1 MASSDFVTEV
11 EVQPE
16 IQEVE
21 IEAIPVDV
29 PVETIETY
37 DGQPIIA
44 LQQLPEPGREE
55 IIFQT
60 QEEVVGEQEIP
71 YEIPVPVEHDVCV
84 ESSPG
89 PSKKNQRK
97 GQKRRRDMD
106 EFTSVSVGHKWEQKQ
121 VQIKTLEGE
130 FSVTMW
136 SSGVDEGKRRKE
148 RVWRSKFLIFLCV
161 CLSSCLRLLSEDL
174 LVLKRDSV
182 HRFVPFVSRPLTD
195 R

>member
-1 MASSDFVTEV
+1 
-11 EVQPE
+11 
-16 IQEVE
+16 
-21 IEAIPVDV
+21 
-29 PVETIETY
+29 
-37 DGQPIIA
+37 
-44 LQQLPEPGREE
+44 
-55 IIFQT
+55 
-60 QEEVVGEQEIP
+60 
-71 YEIPVPVEHDVCV
+71 
-84 ESSPG
+84 
-89 PSKKNQRK
+89 
-97 GQKRRRDMD
+97 MD

>member
-1 MASSDFVTEV
+1 MRGRESQGRGGGGCQRSLSPFFLFPCFTMSSSDFVTEV

-21 IEAIPVDV
+21 IEAIPVDM
-29 PVETIETY
+29 PVDAIETY
-37 DGQPIIA
+37 EGEPIIA

-71 YEIPVPVEHDVCV
+71 YEIPVPVDHDVCV

-89 PSKKNQRK
+89 PSKRQKK
-97 GQKRRRDMD
+97 GQKRRREVLED
-106 EFTSVSVGHKWEQKQ
+106 FTSATTASLGQKWEQKQ

-136 SSGVDEGKRRKE
+136 SSGVDEGK
-148 RVWRSKFLIFLCV
+148 CQG
-161 CLSSCLRLLSEDL
+161 LSSASAIDA
-174 LVLKRDSV
+174 
-182 HRFVPFVSRPLTD
+182 TG
-195 R
+195 